1 MTLSSNQIP
10 KYNINFDPSP
20 YVTHPS
26 AGDFTKTIVLK
37 GKDLNDPITEDR
49 VTVSYLI
56 YALEK
61 TIHFKLKTLH
71 VTCLERVVEEIVRAV
86 RALVA

>member
-1 MTLSSNQIP
+1 MLENTSVDALRIG
-10 KYNINFDPSP
+10 ILFF
-20 YVTHPS
+20 V
-26 AGDFTKTIVLK
+26 
-37 GKDLNDPITEDR
+37 
-49 VTVSYLI
+49 YLI